1 MIKFFRKIRQQLL
14 EENRFSKYLLYAI
27 GEIVLVVVGILIALQ
42 LDNWN
47 ENSKNATKEKEY
59 LYGLQEDL
67 GKQLSLFDDRAV
79 FYDQL
84 IETGESVLTDY
95 TQTEKLFQIDS
106 INKKLSFLLYTN
118 SYPEVNRTFNE
129 LNTTGHINLIREKNL
144 KSDIITYY
152 LNSESTARKINGNVE
167 NVNYNQ
173 IFPILKSAII
183 VNLENF
189 GFPSDNTDQQ
199 GLTKKMASTLENSLD
214 DPNKEFEIINA
225 ISMRII
231 LLKSNELRIQ
241 KIKDE
246 AEELLSTINAKL

>member
-14 EENRFSKYLLYAI
+14 EENRFSKYILYAI

-59 LYGLQEDL
+59 LYGLKEDL

-84 IETGESVLTDY
+84 IQTGESILTDY
-95 TQTEKLFQIDS
+95 TQTEKLLQIDS

-129 LNTTGHINLIREKNL
+129 LNTTGQINLISEKTL

-152 LNSESTARKINGNVE
+152 LNSASTARSINGNVE

-189 GFPSDNTDQQ
+189 GFPSNNTYQQ

-214 DPNKEFEIINA
+214 DPNKEFEVINA
-225 ISMRII
+225 ISLRIL